1 MENRLLLSV
10 CIGGLLFAFSCN
22 ISTSRKLADTMPED
36 SICETSAHNMSDRE
50 VPAQEVPMRLL
61 DKLSELYGD
70 NPPGVIG
77 FSVESKNC
85 PDFIGGVYIN
95 DRDTLVIQI
104 RGDSATVRKQLE
116 EILGAKEF
124 IVENGYDPM
133 YGARPLRRFI
143 QRYVET
149 LIAKTILSGDL
160 QMDSR
165 LVVDCQ
171 DGVLSVSVTE
181 PVPVS
186 GE

>member
-1 MENRLLLSV
+1 MYKPLTREDITKIVDLMIADVNRRL
-10 CIGGLLFAFSCN
+10 
-22 ISTSRKLADTMPED
+22 
-36 SICETSAHNMSDRE
+36 SDR
-50 VPAQEVPMRLL
+50 Q
-61 DKLSELYGD
+61 LS
-70 NPPGVIG
+70 
-77 FSVESKNC
+77 C
-85 PDFIGGVYIN
+85 
-95 DRDTLVIQI
+95 
-104 RGDSATVRKQLE
+104 TVTPE
-116 EILGAKEF
+116 AKEF

>member
-1 MENRLLLSV
+1 MILTSNLGSNFLLDGIDASGNITEGAQTQVNELLKRSFRPEFLNRLDEIVMYKPLTREDITKIVDLM
-10 CIGGLLFAFSCN
+10 I
-22 ISTSRKLADTMPED
+22 ADV
-36 SICETSAHNMSDRE
+36 NRRLSDRQLSCE
-50 VPAQEVPMRLL
+50 VTPE
-61 DKLSELYGD
+61 
-70 NPPGVIG
+70 
-77 FSVESKNC
+77 
-85 PDFIGGVYIN
+85 
-95 DRDTLVIQI
+95 
-104 RGDSATVRKQLE
+104 
-116 EILGAKEF
+116 AKEF

-171 DGVLSVSVTE
+171 NGGLAVSVTE

>member
-1 MENRLLLSV
+1 
-10 CIGGLLFAFSCN
+10 
-22 ISTSRKLADTMPED
+22 
-36 SICETSAHNMSDRE
+36 
-50 VPAQEVPMRLL
+50 
-61 DKLSELYGD
+61 
-70 NPPGVIG
+70 
-77 FSVESKNC
+77 
-85 PDFIGGVYIN
+85 
-95 DRDTLVIQI
+95 
-104 RGDSATVRKQLE
+104 
-116 EILGAKEF
+116 
-124 IVENGYDPM
+124 M

-171 DGVLSVSVTE
+171 NGGLAVSVTE